1 MLLLLELVEDEVL
14 EGLGESGSGGLAV
27 ADFLLG
33 LLSARVYFL
42 AWSSESQ
49 FNGSHGDSSYLDV
62 TAHVILHRLERR
74 TAEHICRT
82 SQPLSTITIA
92 NYAPKSVCKLS
103 AASRNSVVEILLSA
117 AMGTSTKLL
126 LRVSKKVDMVVISAS
141 D

>member
-14 EGLGESGSGGLAV
+14 EGLGESGGSGLAV

-33 LLSARVYFL
+33 SSLARLHFLSWTFEPQ
-42 AWSSESQ
+42 S
-49 FNGSHGDSSYLDV
+49 NGSHGSPSYLDV
-62 TAHVILHRLERR
+62 TAHVVLHRLERR
-74 TAEHICRT
+74 AAEHICRT

-92 NYAPKSVCKLS
+92 NYSPKSVCKLS